1 MNGPVPIGL
10 KLNCSLYFRQTRRR
24 HDRAKVHG
32 DRRQERGERRL
43 QLEANLVVVDLL
55 DGLDDV
61 DQARAVPGTVRAPH
75 VREGMLRIQLPQEAD
90 QHGIG
95 IEGRAIVK
103 LDVMPQGERVF
114 LAVVRDSPLLGQP
127 GADLDAGRKKRDQRV
142 VDVAAHV
149 ERLAVVLVRRVEPDA
164 VAAAREDHD
173 PFGMGSFFFRPGARA
188 ANQAKGAPSANAR
201 PSDRTRRRAGPGW
214 WRRACQSMNVP
225 PCIAIRSR
233 GRAAAVTQG
242 SAIHQSTSHFT
253 PS

>member
-61 DQARAVPGTVRAPH
+61 DQAGAVPVLVRAPH

-114 LAVVRDSPLLGQP
+114 LAVVRDLPLLGQP

-149 ERLAVVLVRRVEPDA
+149 ERLAVVLVRRVQPDA

-173 PFGMGSFFFRPGARA
+173 PFGMGSFFFRPGARGKPGQRRTKRQRKAQRQDA
-188 ANQAKGAPSANAR
+188 AAGRSRVVATSLPEHE
-201 PSDRTRRRAGPGW
+201 RT
-214 WRRACQSMNVP
+214 S
-225 PCIAIRSR
+225 CIAIRSR